1 MVLAMPLSDRA
12 CFWLNNAKGIV
23 PGDSPS
29 VPSSSL
35 FQLDLS
41 TGRAATRSGANLTR
55 TTPSPGLPPNDR
67 ADTSPRRD
75 IPRTPC
81 PSTTDLRCR
90 PSHQYTPP
98 PSPPRRWASGIP
110 SRHRTT
116 LKPHQICDMSPEH
129 PIASG
134 RYLGFKICSG
144 SNASGKR
151 VAFGRIIRG
160 ITSGMCPEKTSR
172 MTYFHK

>member
-41 TGRAATRSGANLTR
+41 TGRAATRSGANLPR
-55 TTPSPGLPPNDR
+55 TTPSPGLSPNDR

-98 PSPPRRWASGIP
+98 TIPTPTMGIGDSIPATDCLKATPNMRYEPRTSDSIR
-110 SRHRTT
+110 
-116 LKPHQICDMSPEH
+116 
-129 PIASG
+129 
-134 RYLGFKICSG
+134 RYLGLKICSG

-160 ITSGMCPEKTSR
+160 MTSGICIEKN
-172 MTYFHK
+172 